1 MERIYKMNN
10 NLSSEFI
17 FAGVSSATMVAEDL
31 AGSFIGALESEVCKD
46 VMTSKQKNLVIE
58 IAEEYNE
65 ILERAEACNYHS
77 CGKDITSEKDAE
89 ALSRLVESLFN
100 ILDSIAPDGTYFGAH
115 PGDGSDFGFW
125 PYEDSDLW
133 E

>member
-1 MERIYKMNN
+1 MEQK
-10 NLSSEFI
+10 LSSEFI
-17 FAGVSSATMVAEDL
+17 FASVSSATMVAEDL
-31 AGSFIGALESEVCKD
+31 AQTFISVLSDKVCQS
-46 VMTSKQKNLVIE
+46 VMSQEQKTLVQE

-77 CGKDITSEKDAE
+77 CSKDVSNEEDTE
-89 ALSRLVESLFN
+89 ALMWLLEALFD
-100 ILDSIAPDGTYFGAH
+100 ILNEIAPEDCYFGAH

-125 PYEDSDLW
+125 PFEDNPLW